1 MFPDGVVWDK
11 ENEIIEPLS
20 KNEFLF
26 VYDLNSVGY
35 EQKQSGQTVISNNLS
50 ALAPPEVEIKNLWRD
65 FRKVAE
71 YIKGN
76 REWLLPLLGY
86 KSTEGIE

>member
-1 MFPDGVVWDK
+1 MTPRERILGHK
-11 ENEIIEPLS
+11 E
-20 KNEFLF
+20 KGT
-26 VYDLNSVGY
+26 SVM
-35 EQKQSGQTVISNNLS
+35 LMPC
-50 ALAPPEVEIKNLWRD
+50 APPEVEIKNLWRD

>member
-1 MFPDGVVWDK
+1 MMLMPC
-11 ENEIIEPLS
+11 
-20 KNEFLF
+20 
-26 VYDLNSVGY
+26 
-35 EQKQSGQTVISNNLS
+35 
-50 ALAPPEVEIKNLWRD
+50 APPEVEIKNLWWD

>member
-1 MFPDGVVWDK
+1 MLRALEAKKGRDLRLG
-11 ENEIIEPLS
+11 LS
-20 KNEFLF
+20 
-26 VYDLNSVGY
+26 
-35 EQKQSGQTVISNNLS
+35 
-50 ALAPPEVEIKNLWRD
+50 APPEVEIKNLWRD